1 MENHDIK
8 YTSDNLFDIEN
19 LRQSIHLQIND
30 LKIQKRVIDGQ
41 IEKLLDVRDSLDRHI
56 SSVKKLNEEE

>member
-8 YTSDNLFDIEN
+8 YTSENLFDIKN

-41 IEKLLDVRDSLDRHI
+41 IEKLLDVRDPLDRHI